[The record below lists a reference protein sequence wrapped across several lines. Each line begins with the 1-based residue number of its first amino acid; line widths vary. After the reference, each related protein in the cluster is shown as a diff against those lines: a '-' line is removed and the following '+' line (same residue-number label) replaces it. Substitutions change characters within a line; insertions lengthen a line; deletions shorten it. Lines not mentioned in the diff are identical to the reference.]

1 MPTRGLVARGVP
13 RRPKFFVYL
22 IGLII
27 LLSAA
32 ELALAAYAESLSGNY
47 YYKSGLPGFLLFV
60 SIWSLLIFG
69 GMLAVEYCAPQFY
82 YRIIAVAGQL
92 LCVFFWISG
101 WAWAAS
107 SASDTL
113 SFDNYSPYDK
123 IRGPWMAYGKTIA
136 ACAGIGAG
144 AWVLCFIALIVFCS
158 ACRASSAS
166 TRTNSIE
173 LANPPCS

>member
-1 MPTRGLVARGVP
+1 MQSSWT
-13 RRPKFFVYL
+13 
-22 IGLII
+22 
-27 LLSAA
+27 
-32 ELALAAYAESLSGNY
+32 
-47 YYKSGLPGFLLFV
+47 
-60 SIWSLLIFG
+60 LLIFG
-69 GMLAVEYCAPQFY
+69 GMLVIEHCAPQFY

-92 LCVFFWISG
+92 LGVFFWISG

-144 AWVLCFIALIVFCS
+144 AWVLCIIALAVFCA

-166 TRTNSIE
+166 AQTNNIE
-173 LANPPCS
+173 LPNTSSS